1 MIVEYIRY
9 KIAEE
14 KQDKFLTAYQKAYE
28 QLDASPYCLGYELS
42 HCEEDKDNFILRIE
56 WTSTHDHL
64 NGFRKSADFGPFLNH
79 VRPFYNDIV
88 EMNHYE
94 VLVKKTLPKK

>member
-9 KIAEE
+9 KIDEARQQQFVEGYSKAAE
-14 KQDKFLTAYQKAYE
+14 F
-28 QLDASPYCLGYELS
+28 LDASEYCLGYELS
-42 HCEEDKDNFILRIE
+42 HCEEDRENFILRID

-64 NGFRKSADFGPFLNH
+64 NGFRKSPEFNQFLNH
-79 VRPFYNDIV
+79 VRPFFHDIE

-94 VLVKKTLPKK
+94 MTSVLKKK